1 MENLIVK
8 NVPFCGTEL
17 LAIQEK
23 ESGKIYAGIN
33 PILRELG
40 FDERQVEY
48 RRNKWNADK
57 VIAKGV
63 QKFSYPSENGGIQEA
78 YCINIQKLPLALAKL
93 EITPKME
100 KEMPELAAKLEEYQD
115 RCADVLAEAFLPKE
129 IPNDQLSPELQMFG
143 KLYEVVARQE
153 LKQKEQE
160 QKMEQLDNKIDSI
173 KEVVALNPNDW
184 RKDTARLIY
193 KISLHIGGTDHIK
206 HIREES
212 YKLLEQRMGVSLNT
226 RLTNKRRRMADE
238 GICKSKRD
246 KLNQVDVIADDKKLI
261 EGYLAVVKDMAIKY
275 GISDSEVA

>member
-1 MENLIVK
+1 MNDLVVK
-8 NVPFCGTEL
+8 NVPFCGTGL

-63 QKFSYPSENGGIQEA
+63 QKFSYPSENGGMQDA
-78 YCINIQKLPLALAKL
+78 YCIEVKKLPLALAKL

-100 KEMPELAAKLEEYQD
+100 KDMPELAAKLEEYQD
-115 RCADVLAEAFLPKE
+115 KCADVLAEAFLPKE

-153 LKQKEQE
+153 LKQKEQD
-160 QKMEQLDNKIDSI
+160 QKMEALDTKIDSI
-173 KEVVALNPNDW
+173 KDVVALNPNDW
-184 RKDTARLIY
+184 RKDTS
-193 KISLHIGGTDHIK
+193 KIISRIALHIGGYEHIK
-206 HIREES
+206 QIREDS
-212 YKLLEQRMGVSLNT
+212 YKILEERMGVALNI
-226 RLTNKRRRMADE
+226 RLTNKRKTMSLN
-238 GICKSKRD
+238 GVCKSKID
-246 KLNQVDVIADDKKLI
+246 KLNQLDVIADDKKLI
-261 EGYLAVVKDMAIKY
+261 EGYVSVIKDMAIKY
-275 GISDSEVA
+275 GLADAEVA